1 MIFQVIDV
9 LMNQLLII
17 KRMIVEI
24 SIRSKAFDVGL
35 GAILL
40 MNTQN
45 DTDFRVNLRP
55 LNSRHETETFD
66 RNMKETFWQ
75 CFGAYLNIVKA
86 IKKKKKT
93 EQVFNLVAEI
103 FIKDELW

>member
-1 MIFQVIDV
+1 
-9 LMNQLLII
+9 
-17 KRMIVEI
+17 MIVEI

-66 RNMKETFWQ
+66 RNMKETF
-75 CFGAYLNIVKA
+75 
-86 IKKKKKT
+86 
-93 EQVFNLVAEI
+93 
-103 FIKDELW
+103 